1 MIDREAWHAAVMG
14 SQRVGHDWA
23 TELNATAMGH
33 FSIRLWHVMKSG
45 FYTTSNDQLSGWT
58 EKKLQSISESQTCT
72 KKRSWSLF
80 GGLLLSDPLE
90 LSEFQ
95 QNHYIWEVCSANQW
109 YALKTATPAAGT
121 GQQKAPDSAPRQ
133 RPTTCHTTSAS
144 KVQRIGQQSFASST
158 TFTWPHSTDY
168 HFFKHLNNFWQGKC
182 FHNQRQAENA
192 FQEFVEFQITDFYA
206 IGMNTFISCWQKC
219 VDCTTEKCV
228 DSYFD

>member
-23 TELNATAMGH
+23 TELNATAMDH
-33 FSIRLWHVMKSG
+33 FSIRLWHAMKSG

-95 QNHYIWEVCSANQW
+95 QNHYIWEVCSANQCIHW
-109 YALKTATPAAGT
+109 
-121 GQQKAPDSAPRQ
+121 
-133 RPTTCHTTSAS
+133 
-144 KVQRIGQQSFASST
+144 KVQCLQPALVNRKGPVLLQDDTWLHSRQQFKSWTNWTQSFASSVI
-158 TFTWPHSTDY
+158 FTWLLTNLLPLLQASQQLFAGKMLPQPAGGRKYFPRVHQILM
-168 HFFKHLNNFWQGKC
+168 HRFFML
-182 FHNQRQAENA
+182 
-192 FQEFVEFQITDFYA
+192 
-206 IGMNTFISCWQKC
+206 
-219 VDCTTEKCV
+219 
-228 DSYFD
+228 